1 MITKL
6 SELCLAHSKGK
17 IGACLI
23 NKKAS
28 FIQVKCQKGG
38 ILYMGSAPF
47 HSQVCMSLSADGRRT
62 VEGGKSGLVW
72 AQRLRVGSEVVG
84 LIEL

>member
-23 NKKAS
+23 NKKAR

-38 ILYMGSAPF
+38 ILYMGNAPF

-62 VEGGKSGLVW
+62 VERGKIRFGL
-72 AQRLRVGSEVVG
+72 GSEAQSRIRGGRVD
-84 LIEL
+84 

>member
-6 SELCLAHSKGK
+6 LELCLAHSKCK
-17 IGACLI
+17 IGACLT

-38 ILYMGSAPF
+38 ILYMGQTPF
-47 HSQVCMSLSADGRRT
+47 HSQVCVSFLADGRRT
-62 VEGGKSGLVW
+62 VEGGKIRTGL
-72 AQRLRVGSEVVG
+72 GSA
-84 LIEL
+84 

>member
-62 VEGGKSGLVW
+62 VEGGKIRIGL
-72 AQRLRVGSEVVG
+72 GSEAQSRIRGGRVD
-84 LIEL
+84 